1 MADIN
6 DVKSKLIKM
15 LASSE
20 QKEKKISDSTS
31 IVCVFRLDSFQEV
44 EVIGEALK
52 KNYVV
57 LLDLSAC
64 DDENKQRIKDFMK
77 GVAYPM
83 QIWIQEMSEAIYAY
97 FPDSYQIQEFQN

>member
-6 DVKSKLIKM
+6 DVKSKLITM
-15 LASSE
+15 LAATDS
-20 QKEKKISDSTS
+20 KEKKVLDLAS
-31 IVCVFRLDSFQEV
+31 IVCVFRLENFQEV

-52 KNYVV
+52 KNYIV

-64 DDENKQRIKDFMK
+64 NDENKQRIKDFMK

-83 QIWIQEMSEAIYAY
+83 QIWIQELSEAIYAY

>member
-6 DVKSKLIKM
+6 DVKSKLITM
-15 LASSE
+15 LAATDS
-20 QKEKKISDSTS
+20 KEKKVLDLAS
-31 IVCVFRLDSFQEV
+31 IVCVFRLENFQEV

-52 KNYVV
+52 KNYIV

-64 DDENKQRIKDFMK
+64 NDENKQRIKDFMK

-83 QIWIQEMSEAIYAY
+83 QIWIQELSEAIYSY

>member
-6 DVKSKLIKM
+6 DVKSKLITM
-15 LASSE
+15 LAATDS
-20 QKEKKISDSTS
+20 KEKKVLDSTS
-31 IVCVFRLDSFQEV
+31 IVCVFRLENFQEV

-52 KNYVV
+52 KNYIV

-64 DDENKQRIKDFMK
+64 NDENKQRIKDFMK

-83 QIWIQEMSEAIYAY
+83 QIWIQELSEAIYAY

>member
-6 DVKSKLIKM
+6 DVKSKLITM
-15 LASSE
+15 LVATDS
-20 QKEKKISDSTS
+20 KEKKVLDLAS
-31 IVCVFRLDSFQEV
+31 IVCVFRLENFQEV

-52 KNYVV
+52 KNYIV

-64 DDENKQRIKDFMK
+64 NDENKQRIKDFMK

-83 QIWIQEMSEAIYAY
+83 QIWIQELSEAIYAY

>member
-6 DVKSKLIKM
+6 DVKSKLITM
-15 LASSE
+15 LAATDS
-20 QKEKKISDSTS
+20 KEKKVLDLAS
-31 IVCVFRLDSFQEV
+31 IVCVFRLENFQEV

-52 KNYVV
+52 KNYIV

-64 DDENKQRIKDFMK
+64 NDENKQRIKDFMK

-83 QIWIQEMSEAIYAY
+83 QIWIQELSEAIYAY
-97 FPDSYQIQEFQN
+97 FPDSYQIQKFQN